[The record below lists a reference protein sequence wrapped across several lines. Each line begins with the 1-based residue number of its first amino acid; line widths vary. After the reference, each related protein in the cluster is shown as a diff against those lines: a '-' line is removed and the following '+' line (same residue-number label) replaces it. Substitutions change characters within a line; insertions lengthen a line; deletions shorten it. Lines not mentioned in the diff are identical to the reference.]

1 MTVNQYREVFN
12 QYRMPVFNFCNK
24 LIGQRQDA
32 EDATV
37 LTFVSLWHCIDEV
50 SVNTVKSFLMI
61 TAKRKSLDFI
71 KHNKLYKN
79 RSVEVDEDIEQVF
92 DQERIPADVMQYI
105 LNALESLP
113 PRECQ
118 VIKMKYLQEMR
129 QHQIAVELG
138 TSVQTVA
145 NSITNGLKKLRGRI
159 NLPEVLKRINNN

>member
-1 MTVNQYREVFN
+1 MTVNQYREAFN

-37 LTFVSLWHCIDEV
+37 LTFVSLWHYIDEV
-50 SVNTVKSFLMI
+50 TPDTVKSFLMT
-61 TAKRKSLDFI
+61 TAKRKSLDLI
-71 KHNKLYKN
+71 KHNNLYKN
-79 RSVEVDEDIEQVF
+79 RSVEVDENIEQVF

-105 LNALESLP
+105 IKALESLP

-118 VIKMKYLQEMR
+118 IIKMKYLQEMR
-129 QHQIAVELG
+129 QGQIAAELG

-145 NSITNGLKKLRGRI
+145 NSITSGLKKLRGRI
-159 NLPEVLKRINNN
+159 NIPEILKRINSN